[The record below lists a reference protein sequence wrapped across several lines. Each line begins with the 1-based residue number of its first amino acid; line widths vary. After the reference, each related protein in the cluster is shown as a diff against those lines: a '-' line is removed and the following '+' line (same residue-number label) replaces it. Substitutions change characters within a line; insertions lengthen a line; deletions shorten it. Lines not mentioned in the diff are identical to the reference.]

1 MVYAATITKAGQVTI
16 PKPVRE
22 AVGVDLGQRIIF
34 NIKRGTVT
42 IKREK
47 DAAEIAQ
54 EIDAL
59 IPDEARAHHMQE
71 YAGMTSAEIQEKW
84 LKTPDA
90 VSHFK
95 EEEARTK

>member
-1 MVYAATITKAGQVTI
+1 MVYTATLTKTGQITI
-16 PKPVRE
+16 PKPIRAILGIEPGEKITFHEGRNAVRIDR
-22 AVGVDLGQRIIF
+22 A
-34 NIKRGTVT
+34 KT
-42 IKREK
+42 
-47 DAAEIAQ
+47 AAEIAQ

-59 IPDEARAHHMQE
+59 IPDEARAHHMKE

-95 EEEARTK
+95 EEEARTV

>member
-47 DAAEIAQ
+47 DAAEVAK

-59 IPDEARAHHMQE
+59 IPDEVRAQYMKK
-71 YAGMTSAEIQEKW
+71 YAGMTAGEIREAW
-84 LKTPDA
+84 LKSDEA
-90 VSHFK
+90 KQYYK
-95 EEEARTK
+95 ERRERCL